1 MASPP
6 GKELDR
12 LLADVACLDHKQL
25 RASLISTTGSH
36 CEVWRS
42 SRRQVTDDDDVENG
56 TTYIEFVIKWPL
68 AHYSETEAR
77 LLARHYRLLKQTLDE
92 IIPDTLFVV
101 TRVNGTPSVI
111 VLAKAINVWFNIAN
125 PQNEEEAVRL
135 LCANPKSRIQL
146 ARFVRAA
153 KAWRRSDNP
162 RLIDLFGLDNLV
174 MDINREII
182 FLDSFFVFFFED
194 MFHLIDNSEEDDGL
208 KEKIDISIK
217 RLTYL
222 EHLLKVV
229 KRVCEEK
236 HAAQPVKASG
246 EAR

>member
-1 MASPP
+1 M
-6 GKELDR
+6 LVDI
-12 LLADVACLDHKQL
+12 ACLDHKQL

-42 SRRQVTDDDDVENG
+42 SRRYVSEEEEETG
-56 TTYIEFVIKWPL
+56 TAYIEFVIKWPL

-77 LLARHYRLLKQTLDE
+77 LLARHYRLLKETLDE
-92 IIPDTLFVV
+92 IIPDALFVV
-101 TRVNGTPSVI
+101 TRVNGAPSVF

-162 RLIDLFGLDNLV
+162 RMIDLFGLDNLV
-174 MDINREII
+174 MDNNREIV

-194 MFHLIDNSEEDDGL
+194 MFHLIDTTEEDDGL
-208 KEKIDISIK
+208 KEKLDISLK
-217 RLTYL
+217 RLVYL

-229 KRVCEEK
+229 KRACAEK
-236 HAAQPVKASG
+236 QAAQPVNASG
-246 EAR
+246 EAK